1 MVKLPNRIHKH
12 TRKVKWKATRCISQL
27 SPSSFSTIYK
37 SSTFSTEGKVF
48 SNLKNKIENT
58 PNRHIV
64 KQKIKRYNQSEER
77 ITNISIRR
85 NQNYTSKINPKVE
98 RVKQNKTN
106 IKTTKQRKHFSNKQ
120 KILSNTHSKTQQ
132 KVIQR
137 AGKSKYCF
145 KQTASPLNFSEP
157 WPTNAS
163 TKTPPQSLTNARKT
177 HLFLW
182 PKLGIWCTHTPKRD
196 AQNND

>member
-1 MVKLPNRIHKH
+1 MVKLPNRTHKH
-12 TRKVKWKATRCISQL
+12 TRKVKWKATWCISQL

-98 RVKQNKTN
+98 KVKQNKTN
-106 IKTTKQRKHFSNKQ
+106 IKTTKQRKHFLNKQKSCLTLTARHSKRSSNVLESRNTVSNKQ
-120 KILSNTHSKTQQ
+120 RVLWTFQNLGRQTHRLK
-132 KVIQR
+132 
-137 AGKSKYCF
+137 
-145 KQTASPLNFSEP
+145 
-157 WPTNAS
+157 
-163 TKTPPQSLTNARKT
+163 
-177 HLFLW
+177 HL
-182 PKLGIWCTHTPKRD
+182 H
-196 AQNND
+196 NH